1 MFWYFSFTFVLQVY
15 GLNFKSSFGRTLGEH
30 LKMTASA
37 NVFYITIDF
46 KAQTNI
52 RVAATNINIKIHHLF
67 SKQRILGV
75 RAGACACV

>member
-1 MFWYFSFTFVLQVY
+1 
-15 GLNFKSSFGRTLGEH
+15 
-30 LKMTASA
+30 MTAST

-52 RVAATNINIKIHHLF
+52 RVAATNINITIHHLF

-75 RAGACACV
+75 RARACACV

>member
-1 MFWYFSFTFVLQVY
+1 
-15 GLNFKSSFGRTLGEH
+15 
-30 LKMTASA
+30 MTASA

-67 SKQRILGV
+67 SKQRILDV
-75 RAGACACV
+75 RARACACV